1 MNNNK
6 QSSIDFLDK
15 EMTSLNFDYLTGQ
28 VTNKE
33 FNERSK
39 VISEKV
45 KAMHMEEIVQTF
57 ESGYSSGYRDN
68 GDSGID
74 YYHETFGEK

>member
-1 MNNNK
+1 MSNNK

-39 VISEKV
+39 VIMAEA
-45 KAMHMEEIVQTF
+45 KAMHKEEIEDAYWEGGIDVP
-57 ESGYSSGYRDN
+57 SN
-68 GDSGID
+68 GQRCQD